1 MESDCQYLVVK
12 RSGVQLFFLVG
23 DEDLPVARTIS
34 RDSDEVASPV
44 VGLET
49 PHREDFGLPHNCDLL

>member
-1 MESDCQYLVVK
+1 MESDRQYLVVK
-12 RSGVQLFFLVG
+12 RSGVQFFFLIG
-23 DEDLPVARTIS
+23 DEDLPVARAIS

-49 PHREDFGLPHNCDLL
+49 PHR